1 MIKRILVA
9 LLLLSPVA
17 VADSLPPLQ
26 LYCAGAKVGT
36 KFKWNIIGATCAAS
50 GTVTGAYDV
59 TAGGSFT
66 GLTGV
71 SAPLGGLGT
80 LVSPLTCA
88 TCVVTTADV
97 TFTTGA
103 ARTISVAAAGAA
115 HAGYAL
121 TIAAGAGTETGDRA
135 GGSLYLR
142 AGAHANAGANG
153 TLYLGDANT
162 LIVNVGTDL
171 TFPDTRDT
179 TIAPANHG
187 STGVGAGLNI
197 ASGACNGSCP
207 GGAFNITGGAGS
219 TNGAN
224 VALAGGQGLGGT
236 GGNITANGGAGT
248 TTNGL
253 VQFAT
258 ANTLELDLAYGASA
272 APTVKI
278 GQTAVTTTT
287 MAGTVALP
295 TTLTIGGSA
304 TIGDLPYWS
313 AAGTVSRLAGG
324 AAGTLLKGN
333 GAGVAPSYTTSTFAD
348 AYTTGDI
355 LHATGANT
363 VGILAD
369 VAVGQVH
376 VSGGVG
382 AISSYTGS
390 PLLYTNSI
398 GVGTGHA
405 AAGVTLENTTAAT
418 NVMEQH
424 SPALELSGE
433 TWNGAVT
440 KKNSWWIQNRPYT
453 GNTPGNLFFSQNDYA
468 GGTTTYDVMR
478 IQRTGITQTYVVGV
492 NTSLVLAGGNSATGI
507 TVNANG
513 LTSANILA
521 ATDHAGTIGGV
532 ANRFI
537 RAPYVMGTAI
547 ATTDVALGAGWA
559 ASGNAPSAVTGDDSA
574 GTMTWTNGTV
584 GAGLTVTLT
593 FKATWGTSAVPFCTM
608 KTASTTDTVP
618 GNWDQTAVSATA
630 TTWTYDRAPTT
641 GATWKVAYVCH
652 FGR

>member
-9 LLLLSPVA
+9 LLLLSSTA
-17 VADSLPPLQ
+17 AADTLPPLQ
-26 LYCAGAKVGT
+26 LYCAGSKVGT
-36 KFKWNIIGATCAAS
+36 KFKWNVVGATCAAS

-59 TAGGSFT
+59 TTAGG

-71 SAPLGGLGT
+71 SSPLGGLGT

-88 TCVVTTADV
+88 TCATTAADL

-103 ARTISVAAAGAA
+103 ARIIKLGQSATTGWSFSVLGSDAAD
-115 HAGYAL
+115 
-121 TIAAGAGTETGDRA
+121 TGDLV
-135 GGSLYLR
+135 GGSLTVKAGRGSIHGTGAGGQAGGVGYFEGGDGGTGPGAAAYFRGGKGGSPGMGSLGVMGAGGHSYFYGGDAGGAGNSNGGNAYLD
-142 AGAHANAGANG
+142 GGLLANAGAPG
-153 TLYLGDANT
+153 QVSIGATQALVLSIGRAAS
-162 LIVNVGTDL
+162 
-171 TFPDTRDT
+171 T
-179 TIAPANHG
+179 T
-187 STGVGAGLNI
+187 T
-197 ASGACNGSCP
+197 
-207 GGAFNITGGAGS
+207 
-219 TNGAN
+219 
-224 VALAGGQGLGGT
+224 GLG
-236 GGNITANGGAGT
+236 IW
-248 TTNGL
+248 
-253 VQFAT
+253 
-258 ANTLELDLAYGASA
+258 
-272 APTVKI
+272 
-278 GQTAVTTTT
+278 
-287 MAGTVALP
+287 ALP

-304 TIGDLPYWS
+304 TIGDMPYWS

-324 AAGTLLKGN
+324 AAGTRLKGN
-333 GAGVAPSYTTSTFAD
+333 GAGVAPSYTTSTFVD

-363 VGILAD
+363 VGVLAD

-405 AAGVTLENTTAAT
+405 GAGVTLENTTAAT

-468 GGTTTYDVMR
+468 GGTTAYDVMR
-478 IQRTGITQTYVVGV
+478 IQRSGVAYTYVVGV
-492 NTSLVLAGGNSATGI
+492 NTSLILAGGNSATGI
-507 TVNANG
+507 TVNTNG
-513 LTSANILA
+513 LTSPNILA